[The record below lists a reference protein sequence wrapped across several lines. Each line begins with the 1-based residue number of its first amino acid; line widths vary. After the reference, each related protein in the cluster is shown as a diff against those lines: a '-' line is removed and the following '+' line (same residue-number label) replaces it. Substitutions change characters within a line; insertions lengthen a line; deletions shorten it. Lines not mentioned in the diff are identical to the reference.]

1 MGNVTLTTL
10 TSQKPVA
17 KSADSYTQYTVNEQ
31 PHLVPIWSHP
41 GMVANHVLN
50 VIQHTKY
57 FGIQV
62 IAPPGNGKTTIA
74 KVIAHHI
81 HKKDETFDVRL
92 EKETDTHAF
101 EFLDD
106 YIKTLPK
113 RPTIVIFD
121 DLSGVFGRMKEED
134 IDKNFETLT
143 TVRWVLDPA
152 AGQIPFIPILTYHYS
167 KVVEKKFR
175 SQNGMTI
182 MCSFGN
188 EEKTNID
195 TIAPKGTLGRKA
207 ILNFE
212 RIYQTMFP
220 HHKFSVYD
228 SHGYEWKYDTDKPF
242 RAACM
247 IAGNIGSIILT
258 AKDDVCTKC
267 DVSSKRRRVPE
278 DQIVAEIRDAYHLP
292 GIQALRQAVADRG
305 FSEAINPNIFN
316 ARRFIEDK
324 IFAKYSIDF
333 EKLVDAIYRDL
344 KTTKPKK
351 VNRKRKMESEILK
364 KMDKLAIYEDP
375 TITADKDNPG
385 DIKMNIEEKIEP

>member
-1 MGNVTLTTL
+1 MGNVSITTL
-10 TSQKPVA
+10 QSQRPTV
-17 KSADSYTQYTVNEQ
+17 KSLDSYTQYKVNGV

-74 KVIAHHI
+74 KVVAHHI
-81 HKKDETFDVRL
+81 HTKDESFEIRL
-92 EKETDTHAF
+92 EKETETHAF

-113 RPTIVIFD
+113 KPTIVIFD

-134 IDKNFETLT
+134 IDRNFETLT

-220 HHKFSVYD
+220 HHKFSVFD
-228 SHGYEWKYDTDKPF
+228 SHGHEWKYDTDKPF

-247 IAGNIGSIILT
+247 IAGNMGSIIVT
-258 AKDDVCTKC
+258 AKDDICPKC
-267 DVSSKRRRVPE
+267 DISSKRKRVPE
-278 DQIVAEIRDAYHLP
+278 EQIVAEIREAYHLP
-292 GIQALRQAVADRG
+292 GIQALRQAIADRG
-305 FSEAINPNIFN
+305 FSEAINPNTFN
-316 ARRFIEDK
+316 ARRFIENK
-324 IFAKYSIDF
+324 IFAKYTIDF
-333 EKLVDAIYRDL
+333 SKLIEAVYKDM
-344 KTTKPKK
+344 KTTKPRK
-351 VNRKRKMESEILK
+351 VNRKRKMENEILNK
-364 KMDKLAIYEDP
+364 FDSMAFYE
-375 TITADKDNPG
+375 ADTENSEE
-385 DIKMNIEEKIEP
+385 IKQGEQNA

>member
-1 MGNVTLTTL
+1 MGNVSLSTLAT
-10 TSQKPVA
+10 QKPVA
-17 KSADSYTQYTVNEQ
+17 KTADSYTQYTVNDQ
-31 PHLVPIWSHP
+31 HHLVPIWSHP

-81 HKKDETFDVRL
+81 HKKDESFDIRL

-113 RPTIVIFD
+113 KPTIVIFD

-212 RIYQTMFP
+212 KIYQTMFP

-258 AKDDVCTKC
+258 AKDDICTKC
-267 DVSSKRRRVPE
+267 DILSKRKRVPE
-278 DQIVAEIRDAYHLP
+278 DQIVAEIRQSYGLQ

-305 FSEAINPNIFN
+305 FREAINPVAFN
-316 ARRFIEDK
+316 ARRFIENK

-333 EKLVDAIYRDL
+333 EKLVDAVYRDI

-351 VNRKRKMESEILK
+351 VNRKRKIENEILK
-364 KMDKLAIYEDP
+364 KMDSLAIYEDP

-385 DIKMNIEEKIEP
+385 ELKQEESQNA

>member
-1 MGNVTLTTL
+1 MGNVSLNVL
-10 TSQKPVA
+10 ASQRPVA
-17 KSADSYTQYTVNEQ
+17 KTADSYTQYTVNGH

-41 GMVANHVLN
+41 GMIANHVLN

-81 HKKDETFDVRL
+81 HKKDEMFDIRL

-121 DLSGVFGRMKEED
+121 DLSGVFGRMREED

-207 ILNFE
+207 VLNFE
-212 RIYQTMFP
+212 KIYQTMFP

-247 IAGNIGSIILT
+247 IAGNIGTIILT
-258 AKDDVCTKC
+258 AKDDICTKC
-267 DVSSKRRRVPE
+267 DVSSKRKRVPE
-278 DQIVAEIRDAYHLP
+278 SQIVQEIREAYGLQ
-292 GIQALRQAVADRG
+292 GIQALRQSVADRG
-305 FSEAINPNIFN
+305 FREAINPSAFN

-324 IFAKYSIDF
+324 IYAKYSIDF
-333 EKLVDAIYRDL
+333 AKLVEAIYKDMR
-344 KTTKPKK
+344 TTKPKR
-351 VNRKRKMESEILK
+351 VNRKRKIESEILK
-364 KMDKLAIYEDP
+364 KMDNIAIYEDP
-375 TITADKDNPG
+375 PISADIVNPG
-385 DIKMNIEEKIEP
+385 ETKMNEESQNA

>member
-1 MGNVTLTTL
+1 MNSLQSVVKETI
-10 TSQKPVA
+10 PF
-17 KSADSYTQYTVNEQ
+17 KSAANYWVDGVKYE
-31 PHLVPIWSHP
+31 VPIWSHP

-81 HKKDETFDVRL
+81 HTKDETFDIRL

-152 AGQIPFIPILTYHYS
+152 SGQIPFIPILTYHYS

-220 HHKFSVYD
+220 HHKFTVYD
-228 SHGYEWKYDTDKPF
+228 NRGNPWDYKTDQPF

-258 AKDDVCTKC
+258 AKDDICQKC
-267 DVSSKRRRVPE
+267 DISSKRKRVPSE
-278 DQIVAEIRDAYHLP
+278 QIVKEVRDAYNLP
-292 GIQALRQAVADRG
+292 GIQALRQAIADRG

-316 ARRFIEDK
+316 ARRFIETK
-324 IFAKYSIDF
+324 IFAKYSVDF
-333 EKLVDAIYRDL
+333 PKLLEAVYKDM
-344 KTTKPKK
+344 KTTKPRKI
-351 VNRKRKMESEILK
+351 NRKRKIENESLK
-364 KMDKLAIYEDP
+364 LLDSLAFYED
-375 TITADKDNPG
+375 TTVTADLNNPG
-385 DIKMNIEEKIEP
+385 EIKLEP

>member
-1 MGNVTLTTL
+1 MGNLSL
-10 TSQKPVA
+10 TSLVTQKPEA
-17 KSADSYTQYTVNEQ
+17 KTLSNYTHYKVNGVD
-31 PHLVPIWSHP
+31 HLVPIWSHP

-81 HKKDETFDVRL
+81 HTKDESYDVRI

-106 YIKTLPK
+106 YIRTLPK

-220 HHKFSVYD
+220 QHKFKVFDNRGMDWS
-228 SHGYEWKYDTDKPF
+228 YETDKPF

-258 AKDDVCTKC
+258 AKDDICSRC
-267 DVSSKRRRVPE
+267 DVASKRRRVPE
-278 DQIVAEIRDAYHLP
+278 DQIVAEIRDAYKLP

-316 ARRFIEDK
+316 ARRFIETK
-324 IFAKYSIDF
+324 IFSKYSIDF

-351 VNRKRKMESEILK
+351 VNRKRKTENAILK
-364 KMDKLAIYEDP
+364 KMDNLAIYEDP
-375 TITADKDNPG
+375 AITADTENPG
-385 DIKMNIEEKIEP
+385 EIKLNTEESQNA